1 MRKII
6 FFDFD
11 NTLYCHKTKQ
21 VPPSALRALGSLRKE
36 GHFLALATGRGMES
50 LTMINTKTDFVFDA
64 YILLNGQ
71 VVIEQGSVVFERY
84 IDLQDSSALFL
95 QADSLGVA
103 YGGYTEIGQAVN
115 TRNDQVDAVWHDFGA
130 TVPPVIPE
138 FRSIK
143 RKYLL
148 QLYISENQEGDF
160 AHHVSGYVTN
170 RTHRYMISMIPQE
183 AGKSI
188 GISYILRKHKFTQG
202 QAIAFGDGYNDVDM
216 LQSVGCGV
224 AMEDGDPKLLAIA
237 DRISPAAEHDGIERT
252 LSALG
257 LLADTAKSSP
267 SLK

>member
-1 MRKII
+1 MRRII

-11 NTLYCHKTKQ
+11 NTLYCHKTKR
-21 VPPSALRALGSLRKE
+21 VPPSALKALGALRKE
-36 GHFLALATGRGMES
+36 GHFLVLATGRGMES
-50 LTMINTKTDFVFDA
+50 LNMINTKTDFVFDA

-84 IDLQDSSALFL
+84 INLQDSSALFTH
-95 QADSLGVA
+95 ADSLGVA

-115 TRNDQVDAVWHDFGA
+115 TRNDQVDAVWYDFGA
-130 TVPPVIPE
+130 TVPTVIPE
-138 FRSIK
+138 FRAIK

-148 QLYISENQEGDF
+148 QLYISEHQEGDF
-160 AHHVSGYVTN
+160 IHLISGYVTN

-188 GISYILRKHKFTQG
+188 GITYLLKKHGFTQE
-202 QAIAFGDGYNDVDM
+202 QSIAFGDGYNDVDM

-224 AMEDGDPKLLAIA
+224 AMEDGDSKLLAIA
-237 DRISPAAEHDGIERT
+237 DRISPAAEHDGIEHT

-257 LLADTAKSSP
+257 LLHDTQTSP
-267 SLK
+267 LS